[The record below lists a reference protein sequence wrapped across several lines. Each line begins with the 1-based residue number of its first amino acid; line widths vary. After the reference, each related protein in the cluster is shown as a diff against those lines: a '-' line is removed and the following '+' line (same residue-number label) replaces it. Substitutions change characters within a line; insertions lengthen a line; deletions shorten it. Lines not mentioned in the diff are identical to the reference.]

1 MSFKKIAMTAAAL
14 AAFASVPG
22 PAAAQDGGPLTLV
35 YACDAQSEPCKT
47 WTSQWEPVFRSSP
60 AGSKVTLRKIEAP
73 TAKALLQQ
81 SAWPADLRW
90 LLDVF
95 LMSEQGVQNGYETPR
110 FFLLQNNSIS
120 FASVGNNGWR
130 EFMWPMILDM
140 TKTRP

>member
-1 MSFKKIAMTAAAL
+1 MIFKRIVTIAAAL
-14 AAFASVPG
+14 AALALSFG

-47 WTSQWEPVFRSSP
+47 WATQWEPIFAASP
-60 AGSKVTLRKIEAP
+60 AAKKVTLRKVSAP

-81 SAWPADLRW
+81 ATWPADLRW

-95 LMSEQGVQNGYETPR
+95 LMSQEGVQEAYETPR
-110 FFLLQNNSIS
+110 FFLLQNNQIS
-120 FASVGNNGWR
+120 FASAGINGWR

>member
-1 MSFKKIAMTAAAL
+1 MIFKRIVTIAAAL
-14 AAFASVPG
+14 AALASLFG

-47 WTSQWEPVFRSSP
+47 WTTQWEPIFAASP
-60 AGSKVTLRKIEAP
+60 AAKQVTLRKITAP
-73 TAKALLQQ
+73 TAKGLLQQ
-81 SAWPADLRW
+81 AAWPADLRW

-95 LMSEQGVQNGYETPR
+95 LMSQEGVQEAYETPR
-110 FFLLQNNSIS
+110 FFLLQNNQIS
-120 FASVGNNGWR
+120 FASAGINGWR